1 MFRNHLKITLRQ
13 LARNKV
19 FSTINILGLSL
30 GMAVVILI
38 AAFVQNEYNY
48 DNWMTDSDR
57 TYRVYR
63 YWGPNSNTV
72 WTPSLLAN
80 KLMTEYP
87 ETDVATG
94 LSFSGEQLIEYAG
107 NKMYIE
113 NTANVD
119 STFFEVLSVPF
130 KYGNPETALDEP
142 NNMVISDKLA
152 EKIFGDMNPIGEII
166 RYQADEDFKVTG
178 VLDLKDKNTHIHF
191 DIFTRFTWYS
201 THWTGNNRATYAKL
215 KPNAS
220 IPNLEEKLTADITE
234 LMRNE
239 FMTLGYTPNEEDF
252 ADWKFQSLN
261 DIHLDSDNFYWV
273 GETGGSRSNVNIFML
288 IGLLVLSVAIINYVN
303 LATAR
308 AGQRAK
314 EVGVKK
320 VTGAGR
326 GHLTGQ
332 FITESIIQAVFS
344 ATIALLLAELLLPF
358 FNTITNRELS
368 ILGSQPLLFVGGIL
382 LLALL
387 TGLLAGV
394 YPAFIMSGYRPV
406 KALKANFM
414 KSGDKGMFRKV
425 LVTGQFCITIALVI
439 VMAFIYRQV
448 NFMME
453 HELGF
458 HPDQIMTVPF
468 NNRHNFHKLEN
479 LKTRFENIQGVKSVT
494 TASRFPGGFM
504 PDWGVI
510 IEGRTDGISPN
521 VIFADEN
528 YANTL
533 DIEMAEGRFLSDD
546 IAADSINNF
555 IVNETFVRQNAL
567 DNPIGTKIKFTA
579 DTTFGQI
586 VGVMK
591 DFNFQGLYQ
600 NINPLVMT
608 AGHRRWT
615 AGFKLSTTEMS
626 KTIAEIEKLWMEI
639 EPEHPMRYSFLDED
653 FAAQYESQE
662 RFGETMLYATFL
674 TLFIA
679 LLGLFGLTVFNVERR
694 TREIGIRK
702 VLGASVAG
710 VVGLLSKDFLK
721 LAGIAFLIALP
732 IGYYVSSMW
741 IQDFAY
747 QTNLAWWVFAG
758 AGLLIAVVGFLTVGI
773 QSMKAALMNPI
784 NSLRSE

>member
-38 AAFVQNEYNY
+38 AAFVQNEVNY
-48 DNWMTDSDR
+48 DNWMEDSDR

-87 ETDVATG
+87 ETEVASG

-107 NKMYIE
+107 KKTYVE

-119 STFFEVLSVPF
+119 STFFEVLSIPF
-130 KYGNPETALDEP
+130 KYGDPLTALDEP
-142 NNMVISDKLA
+142 NSMVISDELA
-152 EKIFGDMNPIGEII
+152 EKIFGDMNPIGETI
-166 RYQADEDFKVTG
+166 RYQAEEDLKVTG
-178 VLDLKDKNTHIHF
+178 VLDLGDKNTHIHF

-220 IPNLEEKLTADITE
+220 IPNLEEKLTKDITE

-239 FMTLGYTPNEEDF
+239 FLSMNYTPSEEDF
-252 ADWKFQSLN
+252 ADWKFQPLN
-261 DIHLDSDNFYWV
+261 NIHLESDNFYWV
-273 GETGGSRSNVNIFML
+273 GETGGSRRNLSIFML
-288 IGLLVLSVAIINYVN
+288 IGLLVLGVAIINYVN

-320 VTGAGR
+320 VTGAER
-326 GHLTGQ
+326 GQLTMQ
-332 FITESIIQAVFS
+332 FITESIVQAVLS
-344 ATIALLLAELLLPF
+344 ATLALLLAELLLPF
-358 FNTITNRELS
+358 FNTVTNRELS
-368 ILGSQPLLFVGGIL
+368 ILGSQPLLFIGGIL
-382 LLALL
+382 ILALL
-387 TGLLAGV
+387 TGLLAGI
-394 YPAFIMSGYRPV
+394 YPAFVMSGYRPV

-448 NFMME
+448 NFMMD

-458 HPDQIMTVPF
+458 HPDQVMTVPF
-468 NNRHNFHKLEN
+468 NNRHNFHKLEDI
-479 LKTRFENIQGVKSVT
+479 KTRLENIPGVKTVT

-510 IEGRTDGISPN
+510 IEGNPDAISPN
-521 VIFADEN
+521 VIFADED
-528 YANTL
+528 YASTL
-533 DIEMAEGRFLSDD
+533 DIEMVEGRFISDD

-555 IVNETFVRQNAL
+555 FVNETFVRENAL
-567 DNPIGTKIKFTA
+567 DNPIGTKLKFTA
-579 DTTFGQI
+579 DSTYGQI

-591 DFNFQGLYQ
+591 DFHFQGLFQ
-600 NINPLVMT
+600 DINPLVMT
-608 AGHRRWT
+608 GAQRRYI
-615 AGFKLSTTEMS
+615 AGFKLSTQNMS
-626 KTIAEIEKLWMEI
+626 KTIAEVERLWAEI
-639 EPEHPMRYSFLDED
+639 EPEHPMRYTFLDEE
-653 FAAQYESQE
+653 FANQYASQE
-662 RFGETMLYATFL
+662 RFGETMLYATLL

-702 VLGASVAG
+702 VLGATVGG
-710 VVGLLSKDFLK
+710 VIGLLSKDFLK

-732 IGYYVSSMW
+732 IGYFISKSW
-741 IQDFAY
+741 LEDFAY
-747 QTNLAWWVFAG
+747 RTDLAWWVFVG
-758 AGLLIAVVGFLTVGI
+758 AGLLIGLVGFLTVGI
-773 QSMKAALMNPI
+773 QSMRAALMNPVE
-784 NSLRSE
+784 SLRSE

>member
-38 AAFVQNEYNY
+38 AAFVQNEVNY
-48 DNWMTDSDR
+48 DNWMEDSDR

-87 ETDVATG
+87 ETEVASG

-107 NKMYIE
+107 KKTYVE

-119 STFFEVLSVPF
+119 STFFEVLSIPF
-130 KYGNPETALDEP
+130 KYGDPQTALDEP
-142 NNMVISDKLA
+142 NSMVISDELA
-152 EKIFGDMNPIGEII
+152 EKIFGDMNPIGETI
-166 RYQADEDFKVTG
+166 RYQAEEDLKVTG
-178 VLDLKDKNTHIHF
+178 VLDLGDKNTHIHF

-220 IPNLEEKLTADITE
+220 IPNLEEKLTKDITE

-239 FMTLGYTPNEEDF
+239 FLSMNYTPSEEDF
-252 ADWKFQSLN
+252 ADWKFQPLN
-261 DIHLDSDNFYWV
+261 NIHLESDNFYWV
-273 GETGGSRSNVNIFML
+273 GETGGSRRNLSIFML
-288 IGLLVLSVAIINYVN
+288 IGLLVLGVAIINYVN

-320 VTGAGR
+320 VTGAER
-326 GHLTGQ
+326 GQLTMQ
-332 FITESIIQAVFS
+332 FITESIVQAVLS

-358 FNTITNRELS
+358 FNTVTNRELS
-368 ILGSQPLLFVGGIL
+368 ILGSQPLLFIGGIL
-382 LLALL
+382 ILALL
-387 TGLLAGV
+387 TGLLAGI
-394 YPAFIMSGYRPV
+394 YPAFVMSGYRPV

-448 NFMME
+448 NFMMD

-458 HPDQIMTVPF
+458 HPDQVMTVPF
-468 NNRHNFHKLEN
+468 NNRHNFHKLEDI
-479 LKTRFENIQGVKSVT
+479 KTRLENIPGVKTVT

-510 IEGRTDGISPN
+510 IEGNPDAISPN
-521 VIFADEN
+521 VIFADED
-528 YANTL
+528 YASTL
-533 DIEMAEGRFLSDD
+533 DIEMVEGRFISDD

-555 IVNETFVRQNAL
+555 FVNETFVRENAL
-567 DNPIGTKIKFTA
+567 DNPIGTKLKFTA
-579 DTTFGQI
+579 DSTYGQI

-591 DFNFQGLYQ
+591 DFHFQGLFQ
-600 NINPLVMT
+600 DINPLVMT
-608 AGHRRWT
+608 GAQRRYI
-615 AGFKLSTTEMS
+615 AGFKLSTQNMS
-626 KTIAEIEKLWMEI
+626 KTIAEVERLWAEI
-639 EPEHPMRYSFLDED
+639 EPEHPMRYTFLDEE
-653 FAAQYESQE
+653 FANQYASQE
-662 RFGETMLYATFL
+662 RFGETMLYATLL

-702 VLGASVAG
+702 VLGATVGG
-710 VVGLLSKDFLK
+710 VIGLLSKDFLK

-732 IGYYVSSMW
+732 IGYFISKSW
-741 IQDFAY
+741 LEDFAY
-747 QTNLAWWVFAG
+747 RTDLAWWVFVG
-758 AGLLIAVVGFLTVGI
+758 AGLLIGLVGFLTVGI
-773 QSMKAALMNPI
+773 QSMRAALMNPVE
-784 NSLRSE
+784 SLRSE